1 MNKDRQDIQPIV
13 NSCIFHYTNVATLI
27 GMLKNASTE
36 NAFMTFWASHISYMN
51 DPEEKKYGMKK
62 IWEVLSTVEDELDIP
77 SEQRIKNLEQKEL
90 DKFIKILS
98 TDENSVIN
106 TYAIS
111 FSESYDYL
119 PMWKMYGQDGN
130 GICLGFDET
139 ILNKY
144 LKENHMGEIVP
155 VRYGIGED
163 ISDIQ
168 QAQKDMEDWESLIK
182 KAYKNNYDYY
192 SKAFE
197 RKSTNP
203 DKDKTIALYTY
214 VTLLATIPQYIKN
227 PAYEY
232 EKECRLCCGELR
244 QTVHFRNQNGLLL
257 PYLEI
262 KLPLNA
268 LKIITTGPTTDSER
282 QMISIVK
289 LLKEKYD
296 NWENITYY
304 SSDIPYR
311 P

>member
-13 NSCIFHYTNVATLI
+13 NSCIFHYTNIATLI

-62 IWEVLSTVEDELDIP
+62 IWEVLPTVEEELDIP
-77 SEQRIKNLEQKEL
+77 PKRRIGSLERKEL

-98 TDENSVIN
+98 TEEYSLANA
-106 TYAIS
+106 YAIS
-111 FSESYDYL
+111 FSKFFDYL

-130 GICLGFDET
+130 GICLGFDKT

-144 LKENHMGEIVP
+144 LEENHMEKIAP
-155 VRYGIGED
+155 VRYGIGEN

-168 QAQKDMEDWESLIK
+168 QAQKEKEDWKNYIK
-182 KAYKNNYDYY
+182 EKYKEYYNNY
-192 SKAFE
+192 SEKFE
-197 RKSTNP
+197 NITNP
-203 DKDKTIALYTY
+203 DKDKTIAFYTY
-214 VTLLATIPQYIKN
+214 VTLFAFIPQYIKN

-232 EKECRLCCGELR
+232 EKEYRLCCGELR
-244 QTVHFRNQNGLLL
+244 HTVHFRNQNGLLL

-289 LLKEKYD
+289 LLKTKYS
-296 NWENITYY
+296 NCGNITYY

>member
-130 GICLGFDET
+130 GICLGFDKK

-144 LKENHMGEIVP
+144 LEENNMEKIAS
-155 VRYGIGED
+155 VRYGTGDD
-163 ISDIQ
+163 ISD
-168 QAQKDMEDWESLIK
+168 AQDALDWKSFIK
-182 KAYKNNYDYY
+182 NKYEKYHVM
-192 SKAFE
+192 SKAWVE
-197 RKSTNP
+197 MGASP
-203 DKDKTIALYTY
+203 DKNKSIALYTY

-289 LLKEKYD
+289 LLRTKYS
-296 NWENITYY
+296 NWGNITYY

>member
-1 MNKDRQDIQPIV
+1 
-13 NSCIFHYTNVATLI
+13 
-27 GMLKNASTE
+27 MLKNASTE
-36 NAFMTFWASHISYMN
+36 NAFMTFWASHIAYMN

-62 IWEVLSTVEDELDIP
+62 IREVLPIVEDELKIP

-98 TDENSVIN
+98 TEENNVIN

-111 FSESYDYL
+111 FSEYFDYL

-144 LKENHMGEIVP
+144 LEENHMEKIASVQ
-155 VRYGIGED
+155 YGIGEN

-168 QAQKDMEDWESLIK
+168 QAQKEKEDWKNYIK
-182 KAYKNNYDYY
+182 ENYKAYYEYY
-192 SKAFE
+192 SKKFE
-197 RKSTNP
+197 NITNP

-214 VTLLATIPQYIKN
+214 VTLFAIIPQYIKN
-227 PAYEY
+227 PAYKD
-232 EKECRLCCGELR
+232 EKEHRLCCRELR
-244 QTVHFRNQNGLLL
+244 HTVHFRNQNGLLL

-268 LKIITTGPTTDSER
+268 LKIITTGPKTDSER
-282 QMISIVK
+282 LMISIVQ
-289 LLKEKYD
+289 LLRTKYS
-296 NWENITYY
+296 NWRNITYY

-311 P
+311 S